1 MSVRAVS
8 LRTLSHVSLADAFRS
23 AACYLPNT
31 SAGGGWKPARVPT
44 GSLPPPTFQVRVP
57 PPNARVRVPPS
68 HCGPATH
75 WHRHGCHADDDHP
88 IARKI
93 GVLDGL
99 KLEEG
104 TCFASNLRFYQ
115 SKASFLLD
123 LPICEEKGCDPRGA
137 RGQDLPA
144 GREQSPGA
152 PLRAGRREK
161 GCGRERDRE
170 RATALALTNSAASNH
185 GTRSGPGGERKP
197 DRSDLGFAGV
207 ARRVC

>member
-1 MSVRAVS
+1 MPQTFVS
-8 LRTLSHVSLADAFRS
+8 
-23 AACYLPNT
+23 T
-31 SAGGGWKPARVPT
+31 SQKT
-44 GSLPPPTFQVRVP
+44 
-57 PPNARVRVPPS
+57 
-68 HCGPATH
+68 
-75 WHRHGCHADDDHP
+75 
-88 IARKI
+88 
-93 GVLDGL
+93 
-99 KLEEG
+99 
-104 TCFASNLRFYQ
+104 RF
-115 SKASFLLD
+115 SF
-123 LPICEEKGCDPRGA
+123 LPICEEKGCDPIGA